1 MFLPTHYL
9 KLSYVVPKFFFFF
22 FLHPLR
28 SNIIPSLLSS
38 SLSFLF
44 VPSPSYLPSCV
55 PVCASFPDPTFFV
68 HLPFSLSFSHLR
80 CLCFHHTLF
89 LPLLKNLHWTPSTII
104 YLYPTFTFAPSFF
117 SSFAMSLSFFYI
129 SRSCFVRSLSRNI
142 FFVSFLSLSVSF
154 CFIPFFPIP
163 LFGFH

>member
-1 MFLPTHYL
+1 MFLSTHYL
-9 KLSYVVPKFFFFF
+9 KLSYVVPKFFFSF

-89 LPLLKNLHWTPSTII
+89 LPLLKNLHWTPLLLFI
-104 YLYPTFTFAPSFF
+104 YIPLLLLHLPFF
-117 SSFAMSLSFFYI
+117 L
-129 SRSCFVRSLSRNI
+129 LSR
-142 FFVSFLSLSVSF
+142 
-154 CFIPFFPIP
+154 
-163 LFGFH
+163 